1 MKPFLYFSVLSECH
15 VQKEKWR
22 CVYSTANHCR
32 LRAGDGGGLKNSC
45 LQGTICVSSLWQA
58 IWSGDPAPPIASR
71 TQIGAENGKRWG
83 ERERTVGHYM
93 EGDKF
98 QPLSASLPR
107 LKASSRGFQSL
118 STCREPD
125 TVSICSYYQNPA
137 REVSWSLAN
146 EITDAQRG

>member
-1 MKPFLYFSVLSECH
+1 MKSFLYFSVLSECH

-22 CVYSTANHCR
+22 CMYSTANHCW
-32 LRAGDGGGLKNSC
+32 LRVGDGGSLRNSC
-45 LQGTICVSSLWQA
+45 LRGTICVSSLWHV
-58 IWSGDPAPPIASR
+58 IWSGDPAPPMASR

-83 ERERTVGHYM
+83 ERERTVGHYV

-98 QPLSASLPR
+98 QPRSASLPR
-107 LKASSRGFQSL
+107 LKAYNHGFQFL

-125 TVSICSYYQNPA
+125 TVSICSYYQDPA
-137 REVSWSLAN
+137 REASWSLAN